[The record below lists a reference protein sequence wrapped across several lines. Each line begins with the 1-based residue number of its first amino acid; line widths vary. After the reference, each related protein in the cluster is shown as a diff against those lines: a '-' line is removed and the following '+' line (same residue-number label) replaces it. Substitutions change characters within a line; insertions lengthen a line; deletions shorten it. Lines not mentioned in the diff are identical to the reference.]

1 MKIAIIIFAAL
12 AMLTSVIYFL
22 TDEITSVLQNRKT
35 QSKNLFKENILKQRL
50 EAITKKKVKFS
61 KRHKI
66 ETLCI
71 QAGFKLSYAEYF
83 IISAMSAIAV
93 FIFSLSIMKNIYLS
107 IVFLFVGYF
116 IPNQVISFWRNR
128 RINLMER
135 QVGSFLN
142 MVLKRYD
149 VSKDFS
155 KALEMSME
163 EFRGEEP
170 FYAEL
175 KTTVL
180 EIKLGTP
187 ITEALDELARRTGN
201 KYMTRLSD
209 YYKIASAIGTD
220 DVRKKLLYQAYL
232 QFEENRK
239 AKAFMKREIAGPKR
253 EAYIML
259 ATIPVF
265 ALYQTATNPD
275 YINFMTNTP
284 TGKVGTTVIAAVFL
298 ACIWFI
304 NAKIGAPIE

>member
-1 MKIAIIIFAAL
+1 MKFIIIIFAVL
-12 AMLTSVIYFL
+12 IILTSAIYFL
-22 TDEITSVLQNRKT
+22 TDDIRSVLQNRKI
-35 QSKNLFKENILKQRL
+35 QSKNLFKENIIKQRL
-50 EAITKKKVKFS
+50 ESVIEKKVKFL

-66 ETLCI
+66 ETLCV
-71 QAGFKLSYAEYF
+71 QAGLKLSYAEF
-83 IISAMSAIAV
+83 VIISLMSAIAV
-93 FIFSLSIMKNIYLS
+93 FILATSVMKNIYFAIIL
-107 IVFLFVGYF
+107 FFVGYF
-116 IPNQVISFWRNR
+116 LPKQIISFLRNR
-128 RINLMER
+128 RINIMER

-163 EFRGEEP
+163 DFRGEEP
-170 FYAEL
+170 FYTEL
-175 KTTVL
+175 KKTVL

-209 YYKIASAIGTD
+209 YYKIAVVIGTE
-220 DVRKKLLYQAYL
+220 DVRKKLLGQAYS

-265 ALYQTATNPD
+265 AIYQTMTNPD

-284 TGKVGTTVIAAVFL
+284 TGQIGTTAIASVFL